1 MTLPD
6 APVILRM
13 QSIIS
18 EWESQSDHRSIFLNC
33 YMLMTGNMLIAID
46 RNEFSD
52 PRWVD
57 LLLHSFADY
66 YFVALNAY
74 DLNPRS
80 APPVWQL
87 AHDASL
93 DRGITPLQK
102 LLLGVNAHINYDLVL
117 TLVDLLQP
125 EWSHIQEQH
134 RKIRYADH
142 CLVNEII
149 GRTIDTVQ
157 DTILEPA
164 MPIMDII
171 DKVLGPLDEFL
182 ISRLITNWRE
192 NVWNHATRLIESQ
205 DPAEQQQVIMQVEAD
220 ALRIGN
226 LISGNR
232 GMRPAIAFS

>member
-13 QSIIS
+13 QSIVS

-46 RNEFSD
+46 RKEFSD

-57 LLLHSFADY
+57 RLLHAFADY
-66 YFVALNAY
+66 YFLALNAY

-93 DRGITPLQK
+93 DHSITPLQK

-125 EWSHIQEQH
+125 EWSQIQDQH
-134 RKIRYADH
+134 RKIRYTDH

-164 MPIMDII
+164 MPVMDII
-171 DKVLGPLDEFL
+171 DKVLGPIDEFL
-182 ISRLITNWRE
+182 ISRLIANWRE

-205 DPAEQQQVIMQVEAD
+205 DPAEQQQMIMQVEED
-220 ALRIGN
+220 ALRIGRF
-226 LISGNR
+226 ISGNR
-232 GMRPAIAFS
+232 GGRPINAFS